1 MSKTIFYKKESTM
14 RKPITFLLLLLI
26 HFSSYF
32 ITYTNELN
40 FDDEHEYIIGATI
53 DSSACQIGVFK
64 IVNDKSH
71 LVLSIVKPI
80 HIIDDFTE
88 FIEEICEYLYTNYD
102 IVISR
107 ACFSSAGLTTENR
120 EFIQSPHLSFPIDG
134 KDIKEQSGLSQ
145 AWVINDFEILG
156 YGIQAEPEQF
166 NNVRYIN
173 AGKKRKDAPKLLI
186 GAGNGFGSSL
196 LVWNKEEKRYTVI
209 PLGASFID
217 FAPLNKKQQQFA
229 QYLKEKND
237 YHARWGYT
245 LGSLGGLVAIYNYL
259 AEQDHIV
266 DYLQPKD
273 AQTIFNNRTKNP
285 LCKKAVDFYL
295 KLYAQL
301 IRQAAYFTLPYG
313 GVYITNTI
321 AFQNSDLLMQK
332 TFTKHLFNADYPGL
346 NKLLLEIPL
355 YISTDQSLGLYG
367 TAQYLIEA
375 QKIQIR

>member
-1 MSKTIFYKKESTM
+1 MNKLTV
-14 RKPITFLLLLLI
+14 FLFAVMFN
-26 HFSSYF
+26 FSSYP
-32 ITYTNELN
+32 TTHTNQLN
-40 FDDEHEYIIGATI
+40 LDDEHEYIIGATV

-64 IVNDKSH
+64 IVNNKPQ
-71 LVLSIVKPI
+71 LILSIVKPI

-88 FIEEICEYLYTNYD
+88 FVEEICEYLYTNYD

-107 ACFSSAGLTTENR
+107 ACFSSAGLTAENR
-120 EFIQSPHLSFPIDG
+120 EFIESPHLPFVIDG
-134 KDIKEQSGLSQ
+134 KDIKDQSGLSQ

-166 NNVRYIN
+166 YNVRYIN

-186 GAGNGFGSSL
+186 GAGDGFGSSL

-209 PLGASFID
+209 PLSASFMD

-229 QYLKEKND
+229 QYLKDKND
-237 YHARWGYT
+237 FNARWGYT
-245 LGSLGGLVAIYNYL
+245 LGSLGGLLAVYNYL
-259 AEQDHIV
+259 VEQDHIV
-266 DYLQPKD
+266 DCLQPKD
-273 AQTIFNNRTKNP
+273 VQTIFNNRTKNP
-285 LCKKAVDFYL
+285 LCKKAVNFYL

-313 GVYITNTI
+313 GVYITNKI

-332 TFTKHLFNADYPGL
+332 TFIKHLFNADHPML
-346 NKLLLEIPL
+346 NKLMLEIPL